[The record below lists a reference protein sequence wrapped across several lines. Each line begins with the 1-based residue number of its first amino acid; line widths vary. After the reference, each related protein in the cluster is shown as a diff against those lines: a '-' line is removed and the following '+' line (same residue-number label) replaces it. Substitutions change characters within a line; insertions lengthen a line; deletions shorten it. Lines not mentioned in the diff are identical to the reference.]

1 MNGGA
6 TAQGMWLLLAEVVDP
21 DFDLLR
27 VTSHFLDASGDT
39 RDPLLSTDEVNG
51 YDDPWARKAVRMR
64 VRAVADRDYVFEVS
78 AEDLAGN
85 RVTNSYPFR
94 IEAALEGPDPAAP
107 GPGPQRP
114 SSLRRGLLL
123 AAGAGL
129 LLCAWLLTR
138 RHRHPHRLGR
148 GRGKRPTFTT
158 PR

>member
-27 VTSHFLDASGDT
+27 ATSHFLDASGDT
-39 RDPLLSTDEVNG
+39 RDPLLS
-51 YDDPWARKAVRMR
+51 
-64 VRAVADRDYVFEVS
+64 EVS

-148 GRGKRPTFTT
+148 GRGERPTFTT